1 MGEILVA
8 VTPIAFK
15 KPRAHQWWKNE
26 FGGLFRVDKV
36 RGGVVHGFRVATGAG
51 GAYVKDVMTLNDFLR
66 DFNYLRSFK
75 P

>member
-8 VTPIAFK
+8 TETFSCK
-15 KPRAHQWWKNE
+15 KPRANQWWKNE

-36 RGGVVHGFRVATGAG
+36 RGEKVHGFRVVTGAG
-51 GAYVKDVMTLNDFLR
+51 GAYVKETVSLRDFLR
-66 DFNYLRSFK
+66 DFSYLRSFK

>member
-36 RGGVVHGFRVATGAG
+36 RGEKVHGFRVTTGAG